1 MGFLRAVSSFAK
13 EVRSQRLMTK
23 KLGFPG
29 GINEDHAY
37 HLKSFTRG
45 MGLAAERLDD
55 TIFDVTLS
63 LLAQL
68 F

>member
-1 MGFLRAVSSFAK
+1 M
-13 EVRSQRLMTK
+13 
-23 KLGFPG
+23 GFPG